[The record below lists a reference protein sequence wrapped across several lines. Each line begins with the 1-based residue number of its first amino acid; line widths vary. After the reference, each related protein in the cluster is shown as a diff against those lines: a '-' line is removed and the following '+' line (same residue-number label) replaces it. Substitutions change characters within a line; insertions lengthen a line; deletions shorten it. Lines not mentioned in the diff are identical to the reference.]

1 MTTQMPMDGGNQ
13 AINVLGLK
21 PGKGHQVPFTSGSAN
36 TSPEI
41 SETIS
46 VVTVYSTADCFIQ
59 TGDSDVTCTTSNGH
73 FLPATTVID
82 LGLGGG
88 IAVRDFDK
96 YICVIGSSSSGTL
109 YVSER
114 K

>member
-13 AINVLGLK
+13 AINVLGLN
-21 PGKGHQVPFTSGSAN
+21 PGKGHQVPFTSSSSNA
-36 TSPEI
+36 SPQI

-46 VVTVYSTADCFIQ
+46 VVSVYSTVDAFIQ

-73 FLPATTVID
+73 FLPASTILD

-96 YICVIGSSSSGTL
+96 YVCVIGSSSAGTL
-109 YVSER
+109 YISER